1 MSTWNYLHKQ
11 VMNQWLFELVVPW
24 WEIHNGKFV
33 FFQKHWILLLFVV
46 FQAAMLTF
54 SSGIVTVI
62 MLEEELMI
70 GQKV

>member
-1 MSTWNYLHKQ
+1 M
-11 VMNQWLFELVVPW
+11 
-24 WEIHNGKFV
+24 
-33 FFQKHWILLLFVV
+33 FQKHWILLLFVV
-46 FQAAMLTF
+46 FQAVMPTF

>member
-1 MSTWNYLHKQ
+1 
-11 VMNQWLFELVVPW
+11 MNQWPFEFVFPW
-24 WEIHNGKFV
+24 WEIHNGFV
-33 FFQKHWILLLFVV
+33 FFQKHWIPLLFVV